1 MDKIQTLALGPLV
14 TPEVRYEKIGEAV
27 IMIKP
32 ILPYEDVLDMIQW
45 CVNLIV
51 DERPFVSEP
60 LHQVVKNMALVKY
73 YTNLNSADIL
83 DEPTFSLKELFERYD
98 ILISHEVFDRI
109 RNFID
114 KKQLDFFENT
124 LEKTMQNIVAYRN
137 SAQGILDTLAE
148 SAELKDQ
155 IFNKNLSDLSDPK
168 KVGQFQKLVEAL
180 EKVKTPQK

>member
-1 MDKIQTLALGPLV
+1 MDKIQTLALGPFV
-14 TPEVRYEKIGEAV
+14 SPETRYEKVGDAV

-73 YTNLNSADIL
+73 YTNLDSADIL

-114 KKQLDFFENT
+114 KK
-124 LEKTMQNIVAYRN
+124 
-137 SAQGILDTLAE
+137 
-148 SAELKDQ
+148 
-155 IFNKNLSDLSDPK
+155 
-168 KVGQFQKLVEAL
+168 
-180 EKVKTPQK
+180 